1 MLNRKLLFS
10 LLALLINSA
19 IFAQSVYQDYFL
31 FPIKPGQKNYLAG
44 TMGELRP
51 NHFHGGIDI
60 KTDGRTGLP
69 VYCAADGYISR
80 LKVATS
86 GYGNAIYIDHPN
98 GYTTVYAHL
107 EKFEGKLA
115 EHVKKQQYEQKTFEI
130 ELFFKKGEFAYK
142 RGDIIAI
149 AGNTGSSTAPHLH
162 FEIRDKNENPL
173 NPLDFGFRTEIK
185 DDIAPKLYECMLTPL
200 HINARVENKFDPYFF
215 KPTYKSSN
223 EYVYQDTIE
232 AFGQIGLAI
241 KSNDFL
247 NGASNKNG
255 VPLIVLK
262 VNNEVY
268 YEYSMH
274 RFNFLTQ
281 KEINTII
288 DYEQLV
294 LKGDRFQKLYNRP
307 SNRQPACIA
316 HINKGM
322 FVIEENKIYI
332 VEVLLA
338 DIHGNKTTF
347 KFNLKGKKSNPNVS
361 LIPLKSN
368 KILKQETRYNIL
380 IVKAEKPD
388 PLKKLKYKSHFLE
401 HECDI
406 AYYNTKESVYLI
418 DMNKGLPDSIYYYD
432 STYSTNLKHIIIPG
446 KKTTVYTKNFNLTF
460 PENALFDTLYL
471 EIPKQRNTFAIGL
484 EKNPL
489 KGNVLV
495 SIKTNPNEYSNKEK
509 THAYMK
515 SGSSKFPHY
524 KFEGGTWNNNILTF
538 KTKYFGEYVLLDDK
552 TEPSARMLRRV
563 GNEISFKIS
572 DELSGIKSFNAYLN
586 GQWVL
591 MNYEHKTGII
601 TSDLPSGVT
610 LRGDFV
616 LHIKDNA
623 GNKKTLTLQF

>member
-1 MLNRKLLFS
+1 MLNRILPFLFIF
-10 LLALLINSA
+10 INSFT
-19 IFAQSVYQDYFL
+19 FAQSVYQDYFL

-69 VYCAADGYISR
+69 VYCSADGYISR
-80 LKVATS
+80 LRVSTT

-107 EKFEGKLA
+107 EKFEPKLA
-115 EHVKKQQYEQKTFEI
+115 EHVKKQQYDQKTFEI

-142 RGDIIAI
+142 KGDVIAE

-200 HINARVENKFDPYFF
+200 HITARVENKFDPYFF
-215 KPTYKSSN
+215 KPTYKSAN
-223 EYVYQDTIE
+223 EYVYNDTIE

-288 DYEQLV
+288 DFEQLV

-338 DIHGNKTTF
+338 DIHGNKTSF
-347 KFNLKGKKSNPNVS
+347 KFHVKGKKSSPNVS
-361 LIPLKSN
+361 LIPLKTN
-368 KILKQETRYNIL
+368 KIVKQETRNNIF
-380 IVKAEKPD
+380 IVKTEKPD

-401 HECDI
+401 HQCDV

-471 EIPKQRNTFAIGL
+471 EIPKQRNTFVIGL

-495 SIKTNPNEYSNKEK
+495 SIKSNSNEYPNRER

-538 KTKYFGEYVLLDDK
+538 KTKYFGEYVLLEDK
-552 TEPSARMLRRV
+552 VEPTIRMLRRV

-572 DELSGIKSFNAYLN
+572 DDLSGIKSFNAYLN
-586 GQWVL
+586 GQWIL

-616 LHIKDNA
+616 LHVKDNA